1 MSSPIRKLDFID
13 FTLRSGLPDTTLRP
27 VDIYFTINRET
38 HTIPKLNR
46 SNTLKCGQPRGQHFI
61 ARPFLILA
69 HGLLRILDLVF
80 AVALKPINYSNE
92 QPDTDTGAASLPH
105 KMDLS
110 KANIP
115 VIDISPSNP
124 NAPEQLLSAASKYGF
139 VFIKNSPETGGI
151 SPKGIAKM
159 FELSK
164 EFFAAPVEVKQEVSI
179 ASNKAGKNHGWL
191 SQGIEK
197 LDPKTQKRADV
208 KEYVRLVSSVPM
220 VVVICIAA
228 QESKLIFIVSTELST
243 WASHCSTTPSSNR
256 CQRHSHRTR
265 TP

>member
-13 FTLRSGLPDTTLRP
+13 FTLRFELPNTTFRP
-27 VDIYFTINRET
+27 IDIDFALNRET
-38 HTIPKLNR
+38 HTIFKLNR
-46 SNTLKCGQPRGQHFI
+46 SNTLSTRYCGQTRSQYFI

-80 AVALKPINYSNE
+80 RVALEPSQYSNE
-92 QPDTDTGAASLPH
+92 RQDPDTGATSVMH
-105 KMDLS
+105 KMDIS

-115 VIDISPSNP
+115 IIDISPSNP

-151 SPKGIAKM
+151 PPQDIAKM

-164 EFFAAPVEVKQEVSI
+164 DFFAAPIEVKQEVSI

-208 KEYVRLVSSVPM
+208 KEYVKSTSPTRTQLHYRHTCPR
-220 VVVICIAA
+220 
-228 QESKLIFIVSTELST
+228 STELT
-243 WASHCSTTPSSNR
+243 FPSPQSFQHGR
-256 CQRHSHRTR
+256 ATAQQHH
-265 TP
+265 

>member
-1 MSSPIRKLDFID
+1 
-13 FTLRSGLPDTTLRP
+13 
-27 VDIYFTINRET
+27 
-38 HTIPKLNR
+38 
-46 SNTLKCGQPRGQHFI
+46 
-61 ARPFLILA
+61 
-69 HGLLRILDLVF
+69 
-80 AVALKPINYSNE
+80 
-92 QPDTDTGAASLPH
+92 
-105 KMDLS
+105 MDLS

-151 SPKGIAKM
+151 PPQDIAKM

-164 EFFAAPVEVKQEVSI
+164 EFFAAPVEVKEQVSI

-208 KEYVRLVSSVPM
+208 KEYATTISRCPP
-220 VVVICIAA
+220 
-228 QESKLIFIVSTELST
+228 ENSKLTPPVHTERST
-243 WASHCSTTPSSNR
+243 WASPSRTTPSSNPSPR
-256 CQRHSHRTR
+256 PSHHTSK
-265 TP
+265 P